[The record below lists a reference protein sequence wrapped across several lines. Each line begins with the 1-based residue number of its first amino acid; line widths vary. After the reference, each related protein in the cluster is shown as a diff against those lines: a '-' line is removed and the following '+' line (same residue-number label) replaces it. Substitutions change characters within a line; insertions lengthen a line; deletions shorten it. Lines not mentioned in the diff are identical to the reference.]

1 MFHLSPGVRD
11 LKLRRSSLGHRR
23 IFGLIAILIFAHRR
37 GFAPSCRVG
46 MQQQKE
52 KGTTHMAIA
61 LQNKQL
67 YAALIIVAILTLIAI
82 TFTVLSV
89 EHINLWQAA
98 TKLIP
103 AASFGSM

>member
-1 MFHLSPGVRD
+1 
-11 LKLRRSSLGHRR
+11 
-23 IFGLIAILIFAHRR
+23 
-37 GFAPSCRVG
+37 
-46 MQQQKE
+46 
-52 KGTTHMAIA
+52 MAIA

-82 TFTVLSV
+82 TFTVLNV

-103 AASFGSM
+103 AAAFGSM